1 MRMTNW
7 NVRISYRVEAMNEMV
22 KGMCKYKT
30 DICVLFQKFD
40 GQGKGTVIKKRE
52 TYDFILWT

>member
-1 MRMTNW
+1 LWPQNCNIEWIRTRQGKRINEMRMTNW

-30 DICVLFQKFD
+30 DVCVLF
-40 GQGKGTVIKKRE
+40 
-52 TYDFILWT
+52 